1 VLELERLSK
10 RLGSFAIADL
20 SAQIR
25 AGEYFVLLGPSGV
38 GKTVLLE
45 MIAGLVPPDRGRILW
60 KGREITG
67 LAPHR
72 RRFVLMYQDY
82 ALFPHLSVARNIGY
96 GLAAGGMAKGESAAR
111 VTTMAAKLDIDGLLA
126 RRVAGLSGGEQ
137 QRVAL
142 ARALVTQPEILLLD
156 EPLSALDSNT
166 RLRLRA
172 ELKQVQQQ
180 TATTFVHVTHDLDEA
195 MALGDRVGVMLK
207 GRLHQVGTP
216 VELFRSPSDYD
227 VARFL
232 GMRNVL
238 PVDEAR
244 QGTCRIGAAEI
255 DAASATPAV
264 RYLWIKPEE
273 VVLSRQPFDSSARN
287 QFQGTVAGWEYRNG
301 LLAVR
306 VDCRELS
313 LVALV
318 THASFDHLEI
328 QAGTPLFATFKSSAV
343 HCF

>member
-10 RLGSFAIADL
+10 RLGSFAIVDL
-20 SAQIR
+20 SSQIR
-25 AGEYFVLLGPSGV
+25 PGEYFVLLGPSGV

-45 MIAGLVPPDRGRILW
+45 MIAGLMRPDSGRILW
-60 KGREITG
+60 KGRDITG

-96 GLAAGGMAKGESAAR
+96 GLLKGESAGR
-111 VTTMAAKLDIDGLLA
+111 VRSMAAKLGIDGLLT
-126 RRVAGLSGGEQ
+126 RRVPALSGGEQ

-172 ELKQVQQQ
+172 ELKQIQQQ

-195 MALGDRVGVMLK
+195 MALGDRVGVMLNQ
-207 GRLHQVGTP
+207 RLHQVGTP

-227 VARFL
+227 VACFL

-287 QFQGTVAGWEYRNG
+287 QFQGTVAGWEYRDG

-318 THASFDHLEI
+318 THASFEHLAIE
-328 QAGTPLFATFKSSAV
+328 AGTPLFATFKSSAV